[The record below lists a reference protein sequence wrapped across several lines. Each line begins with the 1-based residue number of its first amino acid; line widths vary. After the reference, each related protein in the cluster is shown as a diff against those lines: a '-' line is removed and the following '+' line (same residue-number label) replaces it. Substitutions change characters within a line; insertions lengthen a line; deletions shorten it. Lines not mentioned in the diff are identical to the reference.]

1 MVNFLAL
8 NTREETQMG
17 VFKKGRQCYIDYY
30 VKGVRKRK
38 KIGPSKQ
45 VADLA
50 LAQVKV
56 KIAKGEYLGIYE
68 DKKLTFRQFAPEYL
82 AYAQANKSPS
92 SYRRDQVAIEHWL
105 TPSFGERYL
114 FHFTVAE
121 VERYKQA
128 RLAEVKPST
137 VNKELNCLKAM
148 LNKAVIWRYLKEHPL
163 RGVKGLKEPPGRLR
177 YLTPEESTWLLE
189 ACDTPPYLRPIVDLA
204 MHTGMRRSE
213 ILALC
218 WSDLDLRRRTI
229 TLTHTKNN
237 ERRVIPINDTVAATL
252 KAWPRAVGSDA
263 LFPELNGP
271 MVTRSFWR
279 ACRKAEVPNLRLH
292 DLRHTFASYLAMGGF
307 NLRTIQQLLGH
318 KDLRM
323 TSRYAHLS
331 ADHLSQAVKSLDTA
345 LGVAVQALVEG

>member
-1 MVNFLAL
+1 MAIY
-8 NTREETQMG
+8 
-17 VFKKGRQCYIDYY
+17 KKGRQWYIDYY

-38 KIGPSKQ
+38 KIGPSKH

-82 AYAQANKSPS
+82 AYAQANKSPTS
-92 SYRRDQVAIEHWL
+92 FGRDRVTIEHWL
-105 TPSFGERYL
+105 TPYFGEGYL
-114 FHFTVAE
+114 GDLTVAE

-128 RLAEVKPST
+128 RLATVTPST
-137 VNKELNCLKAM
+137 VNKEVNGLKAM
-148 LNKAVIWRYLKEHPL
+148 LNKAVSWGYLKAHPL
-163 RGVKGLKEPPGRLR
+163 KGMKGLKEPPGRLR
-177 YLTPEESTWLLE
+177 YLTLEESVRLLA

-213 ILALC
+213 ILRLC

-229 TLTHTKNN
+229 TLTQTKNN
-237 ERRVIPINDTVAATL
+237 EVRVIPINDTVAAVLRT
-252 KAWPRAVGSDA
+252 WPHVVGTDT
-263 LFPELNGP
+263 LFPALNGP
-271 MVTRSFWR
+271 MVSRAFWR
-279 ACRKAEVPNLRLH
+279 ACRKADVSNLRLH

-307 NLRTIQQLLGH
+307 NLRVIQQLLGH

-323 TSRYAHLS
+323 TARYAHLS
-331 ADHLSQAVKSLDTA
+331 ADHLQQAVKSLDTV
-345 LGVAVQALVEG
+345 LGSNRAIDTLWTPAEGR

>member
-1 MVNFLAL
+1 LTAIGLGVQYLSLEQLKGAKPVPERRPMAL
-8 NTREETQMG
+8 Y
-17 VFKKGRQCYIDYY
+17 KKGRHWYIDYY

-50 LAQVKV
+50 LSQVKV

-82 AYAQANKSPS
+82 AYAQANKSPT
-92 SYRRDQVAIEHWL
+92 SYGRDQVTIEHWL
-105 TPSFGERYL
+105 TPYFGERYL

-128 RLAEVKPST
+128 RLAAVRAST

-148 LNKAVIWRYLKEHPL
+148 LNKAVSWGYLKEHPL
-163 RGVKGLKEPPGRLR
+163 KGVKGLKEPPGRLR
-177 YLTPEESTWLLE
+177 YLAPEESARLLE
-189 ACDTPPYLRPIVDLA
+189 GCDTPAYLRPIVDLA

-213 ILALC
+213 ILAIC
-218 WSDLDLRRRTI
+218 WSDLDLHRRTI

-237 ERRVIPINDTVAATL
+237 ERRVIPINDTVAAVL
-252 KAWPRAVGSDA
+252 KAWPRSVGTDA
-263 LFPELNGP
+263 LFPGLNGP
-271 MVTRSFWR
+271 MVTRAFWR
-279 ACRKAEVPNLRLH
+279 ACRRAGVPNLRLH

-318 KDLRM
+318 KDMRM

-331 ADHLSQAVKSLDTA
+331 ADHLS
-345 LGVAVQALVEG
+345 